1 MIQQFLLLANRIMQF
16 MILSDKYPTALWYMA
31 HSAQIVTAISEEVD
45 GMVRFMVSEKSLKLV
60 LFTWSKSAKWQPALI
75 YLW

>member
-1 MIQQFLLLANRIMQF
+1 
-16 MILSDKYPTALWYMA
+16 MA